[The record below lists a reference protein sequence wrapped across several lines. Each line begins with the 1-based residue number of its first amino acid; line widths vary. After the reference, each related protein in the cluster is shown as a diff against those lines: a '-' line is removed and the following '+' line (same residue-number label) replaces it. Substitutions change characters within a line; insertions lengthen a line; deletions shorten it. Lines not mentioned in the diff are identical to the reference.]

1 MSSHAGI
8 FLFEKEG
15 LGPNG
20 KGEGPFSGTGIVPKL
35 SEKLK
40 AAGFPL
46 AGKPARLLDGSVGG
60 KQKWRCWFSA
70 FVSILLATFL
80 LVVAMTRPSPEEKI
94 VSERMAWIHLSQ
106 EIRPARGRTVS
117 NCSRRRG
124 GAGLAGW
131 MRFCSRF
138 RFVQALQV
146 RILQANSASSVAG
159 LILTSLGLLA
169 AGYAITW
176 LFAPMLLIDLAAGG
190 ALSLLPFGILSL
202 KRTRRINA
210 FDAALPESIDM
221 LARALRAGHSVVG
234 ALEMLGE
241 NAQEPAAFEFGE
253 VFKQLNL
260 GLPMRNALL
269 QLLDRVPSPD
279 LRVLVT
285 AVMVQKDTGGNLVEI
300 LERTVFVIRERL
312 RIQGQI
318 RVETAQGRLTGW
330 VLTALPVVMMVLLN
344 LVNPGYSS
352 ILFHDPFG
360 RKLLYI
366 SLGMLAVG
374 GLVIRKIVNGVEV

>member
-1 MSSHAGI
+1 MA
-8 FLFEKEG
+8 
-15 LGPNG
+15 
-20 KGEGPFSGTGIVPKL
+20 
-35 SEKLK
+35 
-40 AAGFPL
+40 
-46 AGKPARLLDGSVGG
+46 LLVLI
-60 KQKWRCWFSA
+60 

-80 LVVAMTRPSPEEKI
+80 LVVAMTRPSPAEKI

-106 EIRPARGRTVS
+106 ADKTGARPDSEQLLKATRR
-117 NCSRRRG
+117 SRF
-124 GAGLAGW
+124 GW
-131 MRFCSRF
+131 LDENLRRF
-138 RFVQALQV
+138 RFGQALQV
-146 RILQANSASSVAG
+146 RILQASSASSVAG

-169 AGYAITW
+169 AGFAITW

-269 QLLDRVPSPD
+269 QLLERVPSPD

-330 VLTALPVVMMVLLN
+330 VLTALPVVMMLLLN

-352 ILFHDPFG
+352 VLFHDPFG

-366 SLGMLAVG
+366 SLAMLAVG
-374 GLVIRKIVNGVEV
+374 GLFIRKIVNGVEV